1 MTAAHDCLSENV
13 LLSSKAQ
20 PGLRDEAPADYA
32 AIRAVNLAAF
42 GGAEEADLIEAL
54 RPEGAVLLSQVAV
67 QDGQVVG
74 HILFSR
80 MFVDTDDGPIDAVA
94 LAPVAVLPAAQRTGI
109 GSALIRSGLDAL
121 RRRGERIVIVVGHPA
136 YYPRFG
142 FSAALARPLDSPF
155 PGDAF
160 MALELVPGAL
170 ANVRGRVRY
179 NKAFGC

>member
-1 MTAAHDCLSENV
+1 M
-13 LLSSKAQ
+13 SSSAQ
-20 PGLRDEAPADYA
+20 PSFRDEAPADHA

-54 RPEGAVLLSQVAV
+54 RPEGAVLLSQVAE
-67 QDGQVVG
+67 QDGEVVG

-80 MFVDTDDGPIDAVA
+80 MFVDTDEGPVDAVA
-94 LAPVAVLPAAQRTGI
+94 LAPVAVVPAAQRNGI
-109 GSALIRSGLDAL
+109 GSALIRSGLDTL

-142 FSAALARPLDSPF
+142 FSAELAQPLDSPF

-160 MALELVPGAL
+160 MALELAPGAL
-170 ANVRGRVRY
+170 TDVRGRVRY
-179 NKAFGC
+179 AKAFGL